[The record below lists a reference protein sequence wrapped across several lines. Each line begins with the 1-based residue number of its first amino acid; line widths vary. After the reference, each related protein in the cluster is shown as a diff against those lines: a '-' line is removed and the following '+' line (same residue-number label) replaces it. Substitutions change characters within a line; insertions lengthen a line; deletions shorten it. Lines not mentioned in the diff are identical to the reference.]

1 MSNARNLARLL
12 PNASGQVPTSNLVD
26 ASVTAQKIA
35 AGAAA
40 SNLGS
45 YVSSVNGSSG
55 AVTVSASGLGI
66 GQTWQSVGGSRSA
79 NTTYTNTTGKPILV
93 VVKSAWITRNGQA
106 LYVDGMQVGYWGIEN
121 NYGAQVT
128 MYGLV
133 PNGST
138 YYTNFGCE
146 LWLELR

>member
-66 GQTWQSVGGSRSA
+66 GQTWQSTGKSNNV
-79 NTTYTNTTGKPILV
+79 TYTNTSGKPIYV
-93 VVKSAWITRNGQA
+93 SIVCAWPQYNNASA
-106 LYVDGMQVGYWGIEN
+106 YVDGNLVWWWGITN
-121 NYGAQVT
+121 NYAVQVT
-128 MYGLV
+128 ITFIV
-133 PNGST
+133 PNGSS
-138 YYTNFGCE
+138 YYTQNIGVQA
-146 LWLELR
+146 WMELR